1 MNGDIVL
8 SGGYEQGPKKTW
20 VIVGIVA
27 FVVIVV
33 SLVVAIILVGANK
46 NKKPEKTA
54 AEEYVEMYDVT
65 SDYAFDVYDVNDMIS
80 DGYNRGVRLDNFFN
94 VGNLELLSNSLARLS
109 EMESKLNKISYNSV
123 PDELKEV
130 AKNLVRVQAPQY
142 FGFTISVLDD
152 LILLCDSVL
161 ENNVAEIRAFVKEN
175 ELSASVRDG
184 LLAMAGDKA
193 TNTKDKEIMK
203 AVFGALISE
212 EQIEMMDEF
221 RINMNIVMNNASA
234 QLVDENTAGMEGE
247 YEE

>member
-46 NKKPEKTA
+46 NKKPEKTM
-54 AEEYVEMYDVT
+54 AEEYAEMYDAT
-65 SDYAFDVYDVNDMIS
+65 FDYAFDVYDVNGMIS
-80 DGYNRGVRLDNFFN
+80 NGYNRGVRLDNFFN

-184 LLAMAGDKA
+184 LLAMAGGKA
-193 TNTKDKEIMK
+193 TNTKDKETMK
-203 AVFGALISE
+203 AVFDALVSE
-212 EQIEMMDEF
+212 EQIEMMNEF
-221 RINMNIVMNNASA
+221 RISMNIVMNSASA